1 MTEPKA
7 LCETLP
13 EDWFTTSA
21 PERQVFQVD
30 LPCTPER
37 LFEIF
42 DDEASWPQ
50 WATPGINKVE
60 WTSPRPYGV
69 GTTRTVTLTGGLEVY
84 EEFTHWEPGR
94 ELSFFFLGSS
104 EPIWKRFGEH
114 YLVEATD
121 QGCRLQWT
129 VAYEPMGTF
138 GWFHPWCRPV
148 MRLALGSYMKKL
160 TKYVEKN
167 P

>member
-1 MTEPKA
+1 MKA
-7 LCETLP
+7 LCLP
-13 EDWFTTSA
+13 LPQDWFTASA
-21 PERQVFQVD
+21 PERQVFDVD
-30 LPCTPER
+30 LGCSPER

-42 DDEASWPQ
+42 SDEGSWPK
-50 WATPGINKVE
+50 WATPGIKSVE

-94 ELSFFFLGSS
+94 ELSFYFLGAS
-104 EPIWKRFGEH
+104 EPVWRRFGER

-121 QGCRLQWT
+121 RGCRLRWT
-129 VAYEPMGTF
+129 VAYDPLGPF
-138 GWFHPWCRPV
+138 GWMHPWCRPL
-148 MRLALGSYMKKL
+148 MRLTLGTYMKKL
-160 TKYVEKN
+160 AKYVEEN